1 MVIHDG
7 DVVSVIGPN
16 GSGKSTLMY
25 LLAGIYKPSSGRIQ
39 IFNYDSTKLV
49 GRDRIRLIG
58 YVFQDPD
65 QMLFSSTV
73 RGELEFTL
81 KLAGV
86 HGREAED
93 RIKRIVN
100 YLALVIY

>member
-1 MVIHDG
+1 
-7 DVVSVIGPN
+7 
-16 GSGKSTLMY
+16 
-25 LLAGIYKPSSGRIQ
+25 
-39 IFNYDSTKLV
+39 
-49 GRDRIRLIG
+49 
-58 YVFQDPD
+58 
-65 QMLFSSTV
+65 MLFSSTV